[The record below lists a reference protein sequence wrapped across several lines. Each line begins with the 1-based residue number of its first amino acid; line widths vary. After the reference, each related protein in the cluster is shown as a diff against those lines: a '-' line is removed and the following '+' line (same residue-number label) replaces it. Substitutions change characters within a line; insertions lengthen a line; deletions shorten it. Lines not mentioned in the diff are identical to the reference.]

1 MAPRDDSNN
10 NANGQPAIQFD
21 QQIRQDPGLNA
32 VFDFVREQGARHGI
46 FNTPAEIVNVLQQIA
61 QHRLNERRAGNN

>member
-1 MAPRDDSNN
+1 MAPRDDSYNN
-10 NANGQPAIQFD
+10 TNGQPSFQFD
-21 QQIRQDPGLNA
+21 QQIRQDPDLNA

>member
-1 MAPRDDSNN
+1 MTQRDDSNN
-10 NANGQPAIQFD
+10 NANGQPSFQFD

-46 FNTPAEIVNVLQQIA
+46 FNTPEEIVNVLQQIA